1 MKSRHQ
7 DDREGSI
14 KRSQALC
21 TLIIPRQ
28 WPGQGLDIGLNL
40 ILLLRQCSPVLSTH
54 AVWMPRLWKGG
65 EGGPT
70 GSPPPPSPLPVDPY
84 VCCTLISG
92 RYQLSSAYSRCIL
105 WALKLRLLHARR
117 TFTQWSSTE
126 FQFVNDRIFF
136 FLEQEFQYQDACTVF
151 IYSYSMLRGNSSFL
165 KGTMLRNFQPLF
177 FSLQLSIWTHY
188 EQAKTVARTF

>member
-1 MKSRHQ
+1 MEGTRKLRKLAEGRVKKSYRMKSRHQ
-7 DDREGSI
+7 NDREGSI

-70 GSPPPPSPLPVDPY
+70 GSPPPPLPPPCWPLCLLYPY
-84 VCCTLISG
+84 I
-92 RYQLSSAYSRCIL
+92 RPLSAIFCIL
-105 WALKLRLLHARR
+105 PMHSLGLETEITSCSSNLYTVVKHGISIR
-117 TFTQWSSTE
+117 QWS
-126 FQFVNDRIFF
+126 NF
-136 FLEQEFQYQDACTVF
+136 FLSRTRASVSRYMYS
-151 IYSYSMLRGNSSFL
+151 IY
-165 KGTMLRNFQPLF
+165 
-177 FSLQLSIWTHY
+177 LQLQY
-188 EQAKTVARTF
+188 AKGKQ